1 MESGI
6 VRSEEEIKA
15 IQDIADKTGFDV
27 DQVADAFD
35 RLVASAN
42 RATFEITNLIQSLP
56 MPTDMRQF
64 EPKKGGKRRGSRR
77 WRNGKR

>member
-1 MESGI
+1 MESRTE
-6 VRSEEEIKA
+6 RSEEEIKA
-15 IQDIADKTGFDV
+15 IQDIADKTGFSV

-35 RLVASAN
+35 RLAASAN
-42 RATFEITNLIQSLP
+42 RATFEITNLALSLP
-56 MPTDMRQF
+56 SFRQF